1 MRASGAAL
9 VVCAWALLSG
19 CPQGAGYLD
28 TYERGPSVDGGGD
41 GDGGGGGDAGP
52 ARWQRL
58 TSATGGAR
66 MLGAAARGATVYVA
80 LDDEAMQHTL
90 RTQRFD
96 DGAATALTTPSPFTD
111 VTGASLAI
119 ASDGVA
125 FMVATRNGT
134 LETFAANGDTWRAL
148 AGATLVV
155 SGGPPRLAPHGTTVD
170 LVVEDDNNILHL
182 HRLDRGAE
190 TWTDLGVIVS
200 ASTEV
205 FGFTSDVDPVVLYR
219 TGGAGTVAAYVGGAW
234 TPRKTFSSGFD
245 EPALAEDAGALYLL
259 SGYPTALVERYT
271 GAWTDFH
278 PSSSRFFALLA
289 RGGAAYTFGYANT
302 TFLGVLRLDGATATP
317 LTLDTDD
324 GGRMTAGLPGVF
336 ARRFLAIEGGY
347 LYAFYDHD
355 GAVDFYRLPQ

>member
-28 TYERGPSVDGGGD
+28 TYERGPSVDGGD
-41 GDGGGGGDAGP
+41 GGGGGGDAGA

-58 TSATGGAR
+58 TSATGGVR
-66 MLGAAARGATVYVA
+66 LLGAAARGASVYVA

-90 RTQRFD
+90 RSQRFD
-96 DGAATALTTPSPFTD
+96 DGVATALTTPSPITD

-125 FMVATRNGT
+125 FMVATRAGV
-134 LETFAANGDTWRAL
+134 LETFAANGDTWRPL
-148 AGATLVV
+148 TGATLVIAGA
-155 SGGPPRLAPHGTTVD
+155 SPRLAPHGTTID

-190 TWTDLGVIVS
+190 TWTDLGVIVN
-200 ASTEV
+200 APTEV

-219 TGGAGTVAAYVGGAW
+219 TGGQATVAAHVGGAW
-234 TPRKTFSSGFD
+234 TPRKTFTSSFD

-259 SGYPTALVERYT
+259 SGYPNALVERYA
-271 GAWTDFH
+271 GAWSDFH
-278 PSSSRFFALLA
+278 PSSSRFFALTA
-289 RGGAAYTFGYANT
+289 NGGAAYTFGYANT
-302 TFLGVLRLDGATATP
+302 LFLGVLRLDGGTATP
-317 LTLDTDD
+317 LTLEVDD
-324 GGRMTAGLPGVF
+324 DSRMTAGLPGF
-336 ARRFLAIEGGY
+336 PARRFLTIEGGY
-347 LYAFYDHD
+347 LYAFYEHD
-355 GAVDFYRLPQ
+355 NFIDFYRLPR